1 MMLISWLKCLTLK
14 LKGQRS
20 IIIPM
25 QKVKLLIITIP
36 FCLLQ
41 LILMITYKK
50 LEIGEKAHPVDFGWA
65 FSATERG
72 NFNEHRKRVC
82 S

>member
-1 MMLISWLKCLTLK
+1 MNTEKEYVLEMKE
-14 LKGQRS
+14 
-20 IIIPM
+20 
-25 QKVKLLIITIP
+25 ITIP

>member
-1 MMLISWLKCLTLK
+1 
-14 LKGQRS
+14 
-20 IIIPM
+20 
-25 QKVKLLIITIP
+25 
-36 FCLLQ
+36 
-41 LILMITYKK
+41 MITYKK

-82 S
+82 SEMKDITKHYGENTVLNGVSLSVKKVRSMHF